1 MSIGPRRSFDQ
12 FELPASGQDLDGDA
26 VTRAADHV
34 LVVEDIHK
42 SFGENEVL
50 KGISLTAKKHDVIS
64 ILGSSGSGK
73 STFLRCINLLETPDT
88 GTIRANG
95 EVISLRRDGG
105 DRQVDAR
112 KVRMLRRNMTMVFQ
126 QFNLWAHMTVL
137 RNVTFALTHVLQM
150 SRKDAEDVAIANLEK
165 VGMAHKRDA
174 YPIQLSGG
182 QQQRVAI
189 ARALAMEPEV
199 MLFDEPTSALDPE
212 LVQEVLKVMRALA
225 DEGRTMLVVTHEM
238 DFAREV
244 ANRVLF
250 FHEGRILEDGSPD
263 DVFNRPA
270 SDRFKAFVSRRP
282 ISIINTQGK

>member
-1 MSIGPRRSFDQ
+1 MNAWSRRPAPQYGCAIDGSSAQNTPMVGPAKD
-12 FELPASGQDLDGDA
+12 
-26 VTRAADHV
+26 V
-34 LVVEDIHK
+34 LVAEDIHK
-42 SFGENEVL
+42 SFGTNQVL
-50 KGISLTAKKHDVIS
+50 KGISLAARKHEVIS

-73 STFLRCINLLETPDT
+73 STFLRCTNLLEIPDV

-95 EVISLRRDGG
+95 EEIRFERNGG
-105 DRQVDAR
+105 HDPIDSRV
-112 KVRMLRRNMTMVFQ
+112 VLNLRRNMTMVFQ
-126 QFNLWAHMTVL
+126 QFNLWAHMTIL
-137 RNVTFALTHVLQM
+137 RNVTFALTHVLHM
-150 SRKDAEDVAIANLEK
+150 SRKDAEEVALAKLEK

-174 YPIQLSGG
+174 YPIHLSGG

-244 ANRVLF
+244 SNRVLF
-250 FHEGRILEDGSPD
+250 FHEGRILEDGTPD
-263 DVFNRPA
+263 EVFNRPK
-270 SDRFKAFVSRRP
+270 SDRFKMFLSRKP
-282 ISIINTQGK
+282 ISLINASGE